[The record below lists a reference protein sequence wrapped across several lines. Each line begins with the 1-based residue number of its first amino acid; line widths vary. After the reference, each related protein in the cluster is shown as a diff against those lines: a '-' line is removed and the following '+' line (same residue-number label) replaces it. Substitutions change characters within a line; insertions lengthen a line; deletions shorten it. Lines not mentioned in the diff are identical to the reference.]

1 MMKIWDIKKTQYR
14 VSDFLSW
21 QRSGTLNLSPSF
33 QRRPV
38 WKPEAKSFFVDTVI
52 RGLPVP
58 LIILRERRSDI
69 SRLEPVREV
78 VDGQQRLR
86 TLFAYINPNLLKDY
100 NPRRDS
106 FLLLPEHNE
115 KYAGLPFN
123 DLPQE
128 IQQATLDYE
137 FSVHILPAGTDDRE
151 ILGIFARLNS
161 TGVKLTPQEL
171 RNAEFFGAFK
181 VTMYELATE
190 QLYRWREWKIFTEYN
205 IARME
210 EVELVSELSLMM
222 LRHKIIG
229 KTRKAL
235 DAIYKEKDRDF
246 PEKNEVVRR
255 FRDIMDTI
263 EDMFGENLK
272 RLPFKRK
279 TLFFSLFA
287 FLYDYKYS
295 LSSELTKKIKT
306 KIINKQKITQAL
318 VKAGEKIASREA
330 PEEVI
335 EATAR
340 RTTHA
345 GSRHIVF
352 SYLWDSVRDELSA

>member
-1 MMKIWDIKKTQYR
+1 MKVWDIKKTQYR

-21 QRSGTLNLSPSF
+21 QQSGTLNLSPSF

-58 LIILRERRSDI
+58 LIILREKRSDI

-86 TLFAYINPNLLKDY
+86 TLFAYIKHNLLNDY
-100 NPRRDS
+100 DPRTDS
-106 FLLLPEHNE
+106 FSLLPEHNE
-115 KYAGLPFN
+115 EYAGFSFS

-128 IQQATLDYE
+128 VQQATLDYE
-137 FSVHILPAGTDDRE
+137 FSVHILPAGTDDRDV
-151 ILGIFARLNS
+151 LRIFARLNS

-171 RNAEFFGAFK
+171 RNAEYFGAFK

-190 QLYRWREWKIFTEYN
+190 QLYRWREWRIFTEYN

-229 KTRKAL
+229 KTHKAL
-235 DAIYKEKDRDF
+235 DNIYREKDKDF
-246 PEKNEVVRR
+246 PERDEIVRR

-272 RLPFKRK
+272 KLPFRRK
-279 TLFFSLFA
+279 TLFFSLYA
-287 FLYDYKYS
+287 FMYDYKYG
-295 LSSELTKKIKT
+295 LSSELNTRTKGRN
-306 KIINKQKITQAL
+306 INKRKVTRAL
-318 VKAGEKIASREA
+318 IRAGERIARKEA
-330 PEEVI
+330 PEEVL

-345 GSRHIVF
+345 GSRQIVF
-352 SYLWDSVRDELSA
+352 NFLWDSVQDELSA

>member
-1 MMKIWDIKKTQYR
+1 MKVWDIKKTQYR

-58 LIILRERRSDI
+58 LIILREKRSDI

-86 TLFAYINPNLLKDY
+86 TLFAYIEPKLLKDY
-100 NPRRDS
+100 NPKIDS

-115 KYAGLPFN
+115 EYAGLPFKS
-123 DLPQE
+123 LPRD
-128 IQQATLDYE
+128 IQQSILDYE

-151 ILGIFARLNS
+151 VLGIFARLNS

-190 QLYRWREWKIFTEYN
+190 QLYRWREWRVFTEYN

-210 EVELVSELSLMM
+210 EVELVSELCLMM
-222 LRHKIIG
+222 LRRQVIG
-229 KTRKAL
+229 KTQKAL
-235 DAIYKEKDRDF
+235 DRIYKEKDKDF
-246 PEKNEVVRR
+246 PEREEVKRR
-255 FRDIMDTI
+255 FRVIMDTI
-263 EDMFGENLK
+263 DDLFGANLK
-272 RLPFKRK
+272 RLPFRRK

-287 FLYDYKYS
+287 FLYDYRFG
-295 LSSELTKKIKT
+295 LSSDPSIKV
-306 KIINKQKITQAL
+306 KAKSIDKRKVAQALTQA
-318 VKAGEKIASREA
+318 GERIARKEA
-330 PEEVI
+330 PEEVLD
-335 EATAR
+335 AAAR
-340 RTTHA
+340 RTTHP
-345 GSRHIVF
+345 GSRQVIF
-352 SYLWDSVRDELSA
+352 DYLWESVRHEFSA